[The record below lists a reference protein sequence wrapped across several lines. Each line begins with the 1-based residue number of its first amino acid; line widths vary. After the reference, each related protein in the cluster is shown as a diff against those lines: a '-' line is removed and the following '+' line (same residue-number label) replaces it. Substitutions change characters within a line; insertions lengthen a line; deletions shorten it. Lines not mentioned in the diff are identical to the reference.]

1 MKNKDYIKKE
11 YDKIKKLLKDKKGL
25 SVSSYRIISFANYL
39 IEKKE
44 EEYYF
49 KLLSLIRF
57 ELNSNEKCIKNSIF
71 SEVLNEDI
79 FFNSKCKKVKP
90 KLKNFELS
98 YIDIKKRIK
107 NKKDIIS
114 YSKSILSF
122 SKELLEK
129 KEYSLHEKLASLIR
143 FTLRENNSN
152 INKKSITFCI
162 SFMLH
167 EEGIINEEL
176 YNKYKEQCYCI
187 KINKKEKYYYLK
199 DNEYLFNKY
208 YKNLKMK
215 NKLKYNIEY
224 FINDFEKNKEIIK
237 IKFSKIKRKVI
248 IKSI

>member
-11 YDKIKKLLKDKKGL
+11 YNKIKKLLKEEGL
-25 SVSSYRIISFANYL
+25 SISRYRIISLANYL

-49 KLLSLIRF
+49 KLLSLVRF
-57 ELNSNEKCIKNSIF
+57 ELNSNGKCIKNSIF
-71 SEVLNEDI
+71 SEVLKEDI
-79 FFNSKCKKVKP
+79 FLKSKCEKIKP
-90 KLKNFELS
+90 KLKNLKLS

-114 YSKSILSF
+114 YSKSILNF

-129 KEYSLHEKLASLIR
+129 KEYILHEKLTSLIR
-143 FTLRENNSN
+143 FKLRENNSN
-152 INKKSITFCI
+152 IDKKNINFCI
-162 SFMLH
+162 PFMLY

-176 YNKYKEQCYCI
+176 YNKYKEKCYYI

-199 DNEYLFNKY
+199 DNEYLFDKY
-208 YKNLKMK
+208 YKNLEMK

-224 FINDFEKNKEIIK
+224 FINDFEKKK
-237 IKFSKIKRKVI
+237 Q
-248 IKSI
+248 